1 MAVFGRL
8 NAWKGQQIAIDA
20 LAQLPSDCHLWIV
33 GAPLFGEQA
42 FEADLRAQAV
52 RLGVASRAHF
62 LGFRDDIAT
71 LMRAADVVV
80 HASVLPEPFGRVV
93 VEGMLARRPVIA
105 TRGGGVTEIIADGE
119 NGMLVPPGDAGAL
132 ARAVTVLR
140 DDPARAATMAAMGA
154 VHARRA
160 FGVSSMVQGVR
171 AVLDEVA
178 D

>member
-20 LAQLPSDCHLWIV
+20 LAQLPPDCHLWIV

-42 FEADLRAQAV
+42 FEAELRAQAA

-140 DDPARAATMAAMGA
+140 DDPARAAAMAAMGA

-160 FGVSSMVQGVR
+160 FGVSAMVQGVR